1 VIETLV
7 EPGFAEDERA
17 VLGSLYWTA
26 FASKLSVAFRSA
38 AIGRRAVT
46 DALRPDRTLVARVA
60 GRPVGVCGYH
70 EDGRGALDLTW
81 RGLRV
86 HLART
91 ASVRA
96 LATLAPLDPRPQE
109 DVLVLDG
116 ICVDEQWR
124 GRGVGS
130 ALLRASFEHAER
142 TGARAVQ
149 LSVVGTNPRAAAL
162 YRRLGFAPVERG
174 RLGLLRHLYGFDDY
188 VTMQRAVAA

>member
-1 VIETLV
+1 MTTV
-7 EPGFAEDERA
+7 EPGFTESERA
-17 VLGSLYWTA
+17 VLGGLYWTA
-26 FASKLSVAFRSA
+26 FASKLRVAFRSA
-38 AIGRRAVT
+38 AVGRRAVT
-46 DALRPDRTLVARVA
+46 DALRPDRALVARVD

-86 HLART
+86 RLSRT
-91 ASVRA
+91 SSAWA
-96 LATLAPLDPRPQE
+96 LATLAPLDPRPQT

-116 ICVDEQWR
+116 ICVDQQWQ

-130 ALLRASFEHAER
+130 ALLQASFDHAAR

-162 YRRLGFAPVERG
+162 YRRLGFVPIDHG
-174 RLGLLRHLYGFDDY
+174 QLGVLRHLYGFDDY
-188 VTMQRAVAA
+188 TTMQRAVAA